1 MQTLPYSFLKNVFV
15 SDITNSFSVEK
26 ETNPL
31 IPQVKNNKYIK
42 RGKRVKRVKL
52 FFPKLGP

>member
-31 IPQVKNNKYIK
+31 IAQVKNNKYIHQA
-42 RGKRVKRVKL
+42 RQA
-52 FFPKLGP
+52 FFPIILGP

>member
-42 RGKRVKRVKL
+42 RVKRVKL